1 MMTITVIIII
11 IIIIIFITV
20 AVYRN
25 KWLVLVNA
33 LTNLLAD

>member
-1 MMTITVIIII
+1 MMTITVIII